1 MGTLAPPDLRG
12 VPSKHKHLVHQAEK
26 RRNVPASD
34 REGAPLDSLSGCFPE
49 NIVGL
54 ILHDLLAAQIRG
66 SAGHARRDAPLVATR
81 WI

>member
-1 MGTLAPPDLRG
+1 MGTLVPPGLRG
-12 VPSKHKHLVHQAEK
+12 DAHPSKKHLVHQAEK

-54 ILHDLLAAQIRG
+54 ILHDLLAA
-66 SAGHARRDAPLVATR
+66 
-81 WI
+81 